1 MKKLSVVASTAVL
14 STVIAGSSLIALPHA
29 AHAGTRAAD
38 SSQPFVSIA
47 ILNPGAP
54 MNLFNTNA
62 GLAWGGLNSMPLGFF
77 KNGTDQN
84 AFYPA
89 LAQRWTVA
97 NNGRTVTISLRPTA
111 RWSDGAQITAQDV
124 YTTMELDFATGAAQA
139 FSLGSMTIVNDK
151 EIVLKEAPSSSY
163 NQFLHGVLLQTVA
176 PASVFGH
183 LLPKNILAT
192 INASQYTGTN
202 AALLAKQKAAQTTL
216 TALGKTVTTY
226 APAQDVASGPF
237 KISAVN
243 PGEAVLVKNPDFYG
257 ASTIKVNQ
265 MTLRNYSGN
274 QQIWNY
280 IIGGQVYQATSGGMS
295 TDLVNQ
301 MKRTPGNVFYSVP
314 SYATTQMVFNE
325 STAPYNMLQVRQ
337 AIAYAMN
344 RQDVQRVGEP
354 TGGSASKWS
363 TGMIDAAAQQWL
375 TPAQLSGLNT
385 YSQNLGKA
393 AQLLQSVGFKKSNGH
408 WMLPNGKP
416 WEMTIFV
423 PNGFN
428 DWVEGSQILA
438 TELSSFGINAH
449 PQLVSSYA
457 QYLSELGDGKIPVG
471 FWVGSLGPNPYST
484 FDRLFGV
491 PDGYSLVGGKLTY
504 APPSKNGGSSVG
516 AAMQTGG
523 GNWLGFPQTVNVSGY
538 GQVNVGQVTN
548 ELNSTTDQATVKRDM
563 QKLAVASNQYVP
575 AITLWNYL
583 QAGFV
588 NDKYFTNFPLHDQTA
603 LLAGQGY
610 YPPVGVWMV
619 LGYVQPR

>member
-89 LAQRWTVA
+89 LAQRWTVS

-265 MTLRNYSGN
+265 VTLRNYSGN

-438 TELSSFGINAH
+438 TELSTFGINAH

-504 APPSKNGGSSVG
+504 APPSKNGGSSVD

>member
-1 MKKLSVVASTAVL
+1 MKKLSAVASTAVL
-14 STVIAGSSLIALPHA
+14 STIIAGSSLIATPRA
-29 AHAGTRAAD
+29 AHAGARAAD

-47 ILNPGAP
+47 VLNSGAP
-54 MNLFNTNA
+54 MNLFNTNT
-62 GLAWGGLNSMPLGFF
+62 GLAWGGLNTMPLGFF

-89 LAQRWTVA
+89 LATRWSA
-97 NNGRTVTISLRPTA
+97 SDNGRTVTVYLRPTA
-111 RWSDGAQITAQDV
+111 RWSTGQQITAQDV

-151 EIVLKEAPSSSY
+151 EIVFKEAPSSSF
-163 NQFLHGVLLQTVA
+163 NQFLHGVLLQTIA

-192 INASQYTGTN
+192 INAAQYTGTN
-202 AALLAKQKAAQTTL
+202 AALMAKQKAAQTAL
-216 TALGKTVTTY
+216 TALGKTVSAY
-226 APAQDVASGPF
+226 APAQDVAAGPF

-243 PGEAVLVKNPDFYG
+243 PGEAVLVKNPYFYG
-257 ASTIKVNQ
+257 ARTIKINQ
-265 MTLRNYSGN
+265 VTLRNYSGN

-301 MKRTPGNVFYSVP
+301 MKRTPGNIFYSVP

-325 STAPYNMLQVRQ
+325 SVAPYNMLQVRQ

-363 TGMIDAAAQQWL
+363 TGMIDAAARQWL
-375 TPAQLSGLNT
+375 TPAQLANVNT

-393 AQLLQSVGFKKSNGH
+393 AQLLQSAGFKKSNGH

-416 WEMTIFV
+416 WDLTIYV

-449 PQLVSSYA
+449 PRLVSSYA
-457 QYLSELGDGKIPVG
+457 QYLSELGAGKIPVG

-504 APPSKNGGSSVG
+504 TRPSQTGGSGG
-516 AAMQTGG
+516 ASSQTGG

-538 GQVNVGQVTN
+538 GQVNVGEVTN
-548 ELNSTTDQATVKRDM
+548 ELNATTDQATIKRDM
-563 QKLAVASNQYVP
+563 QKLAATSNQYLP
-575 AITLWNYL
+575 AITLWNFL

-603 LLAGQGY
+603 LLAGQGF